1 MFDFHDPGPLSDR
14 ELTLE
19 LVRTIPAVPER
30 VRVPSYEFS
39 MRARGAVGAVGD
51 LSLRIGD
58 TEALTQ
64 YGGHIGYGVGAEHR
78 GHRYAARSVRLVM
91 PLARLHGAKL
101 LWITCNPENEA
112 SRRSCELAGATFV
125 EIVELPPESEMY
137 ARGERRKC
145 RYRLE
150 L

>member
-1 MFDFHDPGPLSDR
+1 M
-14 ELTLE
+14 
-19 LVRTIPAVPER
+19 
-30 VRVPSYEFS
+30 PSYEFS

-78 GHRYAARSVRLVM
+78 GHRYAARSVKLVM

-125 EIVELPPESEMY
+125 EIVELPPELEMY